1 MVAAQVERFA
11 AAREKEVQAEA
22 GKSISAVP
30 EGAEP
35 QFDVGKFAGIFA
47 AIGLAIEA
55 IGTAIVSMVTGFLQ
69 LTWWQMPLALI
80 GLFFAIPGPSMA
92 AAYLNLRKRN
102 LAPIL
107 DANGWA
113 VNARVVIN
121 SSFGA
126 ALTSIAKLP
135 EGSEHSL
142 NDPFA
147 VKRKRWK
154 LLVALL
160 VLVLA
165 AGVLWRTGTLSEW
178 WGRMNTGDTATA
190 VEEPA

>member
-1 MVAAQVERFA
+1 MVAAQIERFA
-11 AAREKEVQAEA
+11 AAREKAVQAEA
-22 GKSISAVP
+22 EKSIGGVLK
-30 EGAEP
+30 EAEP
-35 QFDVGKFAGIFA
+35 QFDVAKFAGIFA
-47 AIGLAIEA
+47 AIGLAVAA
-55 IGTAIVSMVTGFLQ
+55 IGTAIVSTVTGFLQ
-69 LTWWQMPLALI
+69 LTWWQMPLAVMV
-80 GLFFAIPGPSMA
+80 LFFAIPGPSMA
-92 AAYLNLRKRN
+92 AAYLSLRKRN

-113 VNARVVIN
+113 VNARAVIN

-126 ALTSIAKLP
+126 SLTSIAKLP

-147 VKRKRWK
+147 VKPKRWK

-160 VLVLA
+160 MLLLA
-165 AGVLWRTGTLSEW
+165 AGILWQTGTLGVW
-178 WGRMNTGDTATA
+178 WDRVSTGETTAV